1 MSVLLGVPEHARSE
15 WEQLM
20 SSIRVPTPCAANPDG
35 WNSSAAEAEI
45 AARLCLDC
53 PVMTACAAYARAAGE
68 REGTW
73 GGLTAA
79 ERRPPQP
86 APKKRVKNTRKAAKR

>member
-1 MSVLLGVPEHARSE
+1 MSPTPGALGVPEHARRE

-35 WNSSAAEAEI
+35 WNSSAEEERI

-53 PVMTACAAYARAAGE
+53 PVMHPCLTYARAAGE
-68 REGTW
+68 TEGVW
-73 GGLTAA
+73 GGLTSR
-79 ERRPPQP
+79 ERR
-86 APKKRVKNTRKAAKR
+86 TR